1 MDVKCSTLKVSP
13 ISEVQP
19 VIKWLIPLF
28 STKGIILYKKKVIEK
43 LYSKNF
49 TEKFTER
56 CSAKIAI
63 LKKSVLQYSCPSSVV
78 KYTVMKFHRYG
89 SVGF

>member
-1 MDVKCSTLKVSP
+1 MHVKCSTLKVSP

-63 LKKSVLQYSCPSSVV
+63 LKKIFFAVQLSFICGKIYRDEVS
-78 KYTVMKFHRYG
+78 
-89 SVGF
+89 